1 MRYRFDSEKKSDH
14 ILRSRPQFSFFMSN
28 FLHVSW
34 TMTLNWRLTHPN
46 ILFLLTFLQTRVGDR
61 SNFHVS
67 DKSLQKPAEFG
78 AYHQHLHSVI
88 VSYWN
93 KSCHPIWI
101 GLISTQKIKT
111 PIPEISS
118 SLNATKLT
126 KQPQSIKHFLS
137 DFYLTEIKLFFEIKL
152 NWKYSRVFVIYPK
165 LIKTFNFKSRLKL
178 IW

>member
-1 MRYRFDSEKKSDH
+1 MIIRVCKNPYRTLPKCDTDSTQKKKSDH
-14 ILRSRPQFSFFMSN
+14 ILRSRSQFSFFMSN

-46 ILFLLTFLQTRVGDR
+46 ILFLFTFLQTRVGDR

-67 DKSLQKPAEFG
+67 DYSLQKPAEFG

-93 KSCHPIWI
+93 KPCHPIWI
-101 GLISTQKIKT
+101 GLILTQKIKT

-118 SLNATKLT
+118 TENVNFDTVHYILT
-126 KQPQSIKHFLS
+126 LCTTF
-137 DFYLTEIKLFFEIKL
+137 
-152 NWKYSRVFVIYPK
+152 R
-165 LIKTFNFKSRLKL
+165 LIEF
-178 IW
+178 